1 MSLSE
6 GNAKTGLEQSPVT
19 DSRKAYGP
27 HKSTVTTHR
36 KSVQSV
42 KSVKSV
48 VKIRTT
54 SALVPGGHYFEIP
67 GATPSD

>member
-6 GNAKTGLEQSPVT
+6 GNAKTCLEQGPVT

-48 VKIRTT
+48 VKKEPILWRT
-54 SALVPGGHYFEIP
+54 ALQAEYRV
-67 GATPSD
+67 

>member
-19 DSRKAYGP
+19 ESPKAYGP

-48 VKIRTT
+48 KSVVKIRTA
-54 SALVPGGHYFEIP
+54 SALVPGGHYFE
-67 GATPSD
+67 